1 MIHRDGS
8 AEDGTAENPG
18 ERWRQSLDQLRQA
31 QVIDDADENALIR
44 HYNERAQNLKEE
56 LDRLTPE
63 YLRRVEQDGE
73 ANANQWLAETATAMG
88 RRDAEETRELL
99 SRLSAD

>member
-1 MIHRDGS
+1 MTNRDAS
-8 AEDGTAENPG
+8 AESPS
-18 ERWRQSLDQLRQA
+18 ERWRQSLDQLREA

-56 LDRLTPE
+56 LDQLTPE
-63 YLRRVEQDGE
+63 YLSRVEQDGE
-73 ANANQWLAETATAMG
+73 ASANEWLAETAKAMG
-88 RRDAEETRELL
+88 ERDAAETRELI

>member
-1 MIHRDGS
+1 MSPPDAN
-8 AEDGTAENPG
+8 AESPS
-18 ERWRQSLDQLRQA
+18 ERWRQSLDQLREA

-63 YLRRVEQDGE
+63 YLRRVEEDGE
-73 ANANQWLAETATAMG
+73 ASANQWLAETATAMG
-88 RRDAEETRELL
+88 RRDSAETRELL
-99 SRLSAD
+99 SRLSTSD